1 MKKENTSIRFL
12 SVGNDYGGEEAFI
25 TDIGAEFRKSKKN
38 KGLISGSIHLVNI
51 AFNGESNSTIGFEML
66 EALQQGF
73 NTTWTFSVQ
82 RNLAKNLQLS
92 LNYNGRKSQENNPI
106 HNGGVQ
112 LRAFF

>member
-1 MKKENTSIRFL
+1 MAILERVDRNSVAYLTLNSPERLNAL
-12 SVGNDYGGEEAFI
+12 SD
-25 TDIGAEFRKSKKN
+25 
-38 KGLISGSIHLVNI
+38 
-51 AFNGESNSTIGFEML
+51 EML

>member
-1 MKKENTSIRFL
+1 
-12 SVGNDYGGEEAFI
+12 
-25 TDIGAEFRKSKKN
+25 
-38 KGLISGSIHLVNI
+38 
-51 AFNGESNSTIGFEML
+51 ML